1 MKLTSR
7 LLSYSR
13 HIANGMSYL
22 SNKEFVHRDLAA
34 RNVLMTNTEV
44 CKVRDE
50 YVTVLWLQIVCRIYV
65 YCDRLCHSTFC
76 HNKLYVHNYKV
87 INVSDTCMVA
97 YTFRLKL

>member
-1 MKLTSR
+1 MKFTSR

-22 SNKEFVHRDLAA
+22 SNKKFVHRDLAA

-50 YVTVLWLQIVCRIYV
+50 FMTCIVYSCDYVNCGIIV
-65 YCDRLCHSTFC
+65 S
-76 HNKLYVHNYKV
+76 
-87 INVSDTCMVA
+87 
-97 YTFRLKL
+97 